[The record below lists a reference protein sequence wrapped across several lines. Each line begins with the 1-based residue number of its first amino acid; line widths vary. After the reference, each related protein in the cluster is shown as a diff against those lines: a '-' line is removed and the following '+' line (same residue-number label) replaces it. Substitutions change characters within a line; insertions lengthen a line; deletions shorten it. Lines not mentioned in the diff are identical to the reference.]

1 MSLPTLDKVHD
12 AALSGIPL
20 LLVMLA
26 CFLVGAIAT
35 RLAIEYDAAR
45 LWRFI
50 LNRKPRDA
58 KAEIPEE
65 AEHE

>member
-1 MSLPTLDKVHD
+1 MPLPTLDKVHD
-12 AALSGIPL
+12 AHLAGIPL

-35 RLAIEYDAAR
+35 RLAIEHDAKR

-50 LNRKPRDA
+50 LSRKPADDSEDVP
-58 KAEIPEE
+58 AEEE
-65 AEHE
+65 K